1 MFRGP
6 KYVHSRIMEA
16 LEDECTGPLTLLFDM
31 FLLLF
36 ELQRD
41 LKDAIIS
48 QVYKAR
54 SRDLAINCRFVS
66 LSNAFVKLMEKSIQ
80 T

>member
-16 LEDECTGPLTLLFDM
+16 LEDVCTGPLTLLLDM
-31 FLLLF
+31 FLLQF

-48 QVYKAR
+48 QVYKAG

-66 LSNAFVKLMEKSIQ
+66 LTNVFVKLMEKSIQ